1 MKNMFPGW
9 LVWTA
14 LALTGCGGGGGSAGP
29 DAKVTPTPLAVLATS
44 YENKNL
50 RVAAL
55 DVSQIPV
62 MAADAALWTQVPESL
77 AFGDFFQE
85 GKYSA
90 FVAANQANGAA
101 KAYFLK
107 KNDAGTWTDATADLL
122 TDRTVCTHVV
132 QAISADFNGDGKPDI
147 YVACGGTAAMQ
158 QVFFMSR
165 TGSGQTGYVRQET
178 GFGLQSWGA
187 AAGDIDGDGDI
198 DLVVTD
204 NGGTVALMND
214 GSKLGAS
221 SFSKD
226 MSRIPT
232 TASNGWDFP
241 TQHRKVF
248 LIPNTNPEA
257 NPSLLP
263 LSPDLVIAGT
273 GDGSNSTAIYLKN
286 NNNNA
291 KGNRG
296 RFLVNPLTG
305 VSAMFENKLTSPT
318 NSVKFYDVVAYND
331 ALYVLSKNVG
341 VESGQPVT
349 DLLILKYEAPSTITS
364 GDALLNLSTANTG
377 VLFSAHVNSPTIDGF
392 ISQFKI
398 NTAGRLVAF
407 DGACP
412 SNFQRCGFDI
422 AP

>member
-29 DAKVTPTPLAVLATS
+29 DAKVAPTPLAVLATS

-204 NGGTVALMND
+204 NNLSVALLND
-214 GSKLGAS
+214 GLKNGAS
-221 SFSKD
+221 SFTKD
-226 MSRIPT
+226 TTGRVPT
-232 TASNGWDFP
+232 SGGPPINGVVPSFP
-241 TQHRKVF
+241 TLHRKVF
-248 LIPNTNPEA
+248 LIPQA
-257 NPSLLP
+257 NAN
-263 LSPDLVIAGT
+263 PDLVIAGT
-273 GDGSNSTAIYLKN
+273 GAGANSTAIYLKN
-286 NNNNA
+286 NSVS
-291 KGNRG
+291 GTQG
-296 RFLVNPLTG
+296 HFYVSPSTG
-305 VSAMFENKLTSPT
+305 ASAMFEDKLI
-318 NSVKFYDVVAYND
+318 NSVAVKFYDVVAD
-331 ALYVLSKNVG
+331 SQSLYVLAKNVG
-341 VESGQPVT
+341 VESAQTATEMVV
-349 DLLILKYEAPSTITS
+349 LKYESASTIS
-364 GDALLNLSTANTG
+364 SSNVLLNLQGGNNG
-377 VLFSAHVNSPTIDGF
+377 VLSLPSGYAPTDGF
-392 ISQFKI
+392 VSQFKI
-398 NTAGRLVAF
+398 NMAGHLVAF
-407 DGACP
+407 DGACAIG
-412 SNFQRCGFDI
+412 SQRCAFDI

>member
-9 LVWTA
+9 LVWMA
-14 LALTGCGGGGGSAGP
+14 LALTGCGGGGGSPGL
-29 DAKVTPTPLAVLATS
+29 DAKVAPTPLAVLATS

-122 TDRTVCTHVV
+122 TDRNVCTHVV
-132 QAISADFNGDGKPDI
+132 QAISADFNGDGKPDV
-147 YVACGGTAAMQ
+147 YVVCGGAVAGDVH

-165 TGSGQTGYVRQET
+165 AGSGQTNYDRQET
-178 GFGLQSWGA
+178 SFTLQQSWGA

-204 NGGTVALMND
+204 NNLSVALLND
-214 GSKLGAS
+214 GLKNGAS
-221 SFSKD
+221 SFTKD
-226 MSRIPT
+226 T
-232 TASNGWDFP
+232 TRVPISGGGQSFP
-241 TQHRKVF
+241 TLHRKVF
-248 LIPNTNPEA
+248 LIPQA
-257 NPSLLP
+257 NAN
-263 LSPDLVIAGT
+263 PDLVIAGT
-273 GDGSNSTAIYLKN
+273 GAGANSTAIYLKN
-286 NNNNA
+286 NSVS
-291 KGNRG
+291 GTQG
-296 RFLVNPLTG
+296 HFYVSPSTG
-305 VSAMFENKLTSPT
+305 ASAMFEDKLI
-318 NSVKFYDVVAYND
+318 NSVAVKFYDVVAD
-331 ALYVLSKNVG
+331 SQSLYVLAKNVG
-341 VESGQPVT
+341 VESAQTATEMVV
-349 DLLILKYEAPSTITS
+349 LKYESASTIS
-364 GDALLNLSTANTG
+364 SSNVLLNLQGGNNG
-377 VLFSAHVNSPTIDGF
+377 VLSLPSGYAPTDGF
-392 ISQFKI
+392 VSQFKI
-398 NTAGRLVAF
+398 NTAGHLVAF
-407 DGACP
+407 DGACAIG
-412 SNFQRCGFDI
+412 SQRCAFDI